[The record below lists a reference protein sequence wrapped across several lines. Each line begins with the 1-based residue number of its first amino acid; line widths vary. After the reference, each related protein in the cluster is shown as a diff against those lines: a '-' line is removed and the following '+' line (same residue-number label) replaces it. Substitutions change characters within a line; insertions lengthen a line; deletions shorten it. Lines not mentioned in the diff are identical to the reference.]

1 MCAEA
6 AGAGLSGRTI
16 VLKVRRYD
24 FSTLTR
30 SETLRG
36 PTDDPAVVRE
46 AALRLLEGV
55 DSTGVCG
62 CWEWG

>member
-1 MCAEA
+1 M
-6 AGAGLSGRTI
+6 
-16 VLKVRRYD
+16 LKVRRYD

-55 DSTGVCG
+55 DSTGGVRLLG
-62 CWEWG
+62 WG